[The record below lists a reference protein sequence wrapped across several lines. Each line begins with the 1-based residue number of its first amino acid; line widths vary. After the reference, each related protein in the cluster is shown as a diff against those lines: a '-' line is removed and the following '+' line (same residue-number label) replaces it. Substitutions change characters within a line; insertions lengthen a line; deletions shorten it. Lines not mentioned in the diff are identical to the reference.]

1 MTDKYTPQIPKKEL
15 IHGAYYNGDCRNS
28 GIARWNANDQLFYY
42 WREKFGTKFI
52 ETICCPEDDAVYDV
66 FVAETLADDVTTI
79 IPFSGE

>member
-28 GIARWNANDQLFYY
+28 CIARWNANDQLFYY

-52 ETICCPEDDAVYDV
+52 ETIC
-66 FVAETLADDVTTI
+66 
-79 IPFSGE
+79 